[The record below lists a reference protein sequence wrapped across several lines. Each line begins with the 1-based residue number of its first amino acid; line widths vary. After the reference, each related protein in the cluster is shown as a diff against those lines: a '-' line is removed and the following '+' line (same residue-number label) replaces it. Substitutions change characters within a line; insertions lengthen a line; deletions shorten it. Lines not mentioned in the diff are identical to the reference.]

1 MENLEIG
8 EIFALY
14 GKLLELH
21 GENEFRAANYLNAP
35 FKFKKLSERLADLSE
50 DQILSHPALSKSLVS
65 KIPEILHRGSF
76 TELDEIISQ
85 TPSGLIE
92 LMSVRGLGAK
102 KIREL
107 WTKLGIESP
116 GELLYACK
124 ENRLTLLKGF
134 GEKTQDNIIKELEFR
149 EMNLGKMLFAKIKAS
164 AEEIFD
170 FLKNQKTVERVEYSG
185 EYRRLCEIVSK
196 LEYVLIC
203 NDREHL
209 KTELNLLGLNIKEE
223 NQQYFLYELKPN
235 FELILHFANATNF
248 ASVWLKTTSALEH
261 LKELKTISENSYTEE
276 EIYKQ
281 NGFHYIRPELREGL
295 SEFEKAKISEIPEA
309 VKYEDLKGVLHNHT
323 VWSDGKNTVE
333 EMAQFCITQG
343 WEYLAL
349 CDHSQTASYAG
360 GLTSERVLQ
369 QMEEI
374 DRVNEKLAP
383 FKVFKG
389 IESDILGDGSLDY
402 PTEILAQFDLVV
414 ASVHSNLNMDEERA
428 MQRLTAAI
436 ENPYTTILG
445 HPTGRLLL
453 SRKGYPVNH
462 KELIDIC
469 AANQVVIEL
478 NANPHRLDIDWRW
491 LDYAVSK
498 GVTIAINPDAHNL
511 KGLTDIQYGVNV
523 ARKSNLQ
530 KEFVLNSLSLAEFEQ
545 FLSRIR
551 QSKGI

>member
-35 FKFKKLSERLADLSE
+35 FKFKKLSERLADLNE
-50 DQILSHPALSKSLVS
+50 EQILSHPALSKSLVS
-65 KIPEILHRGSF
+65 KIPEVLHRGSF

-124 ENRLTLLKGF
+124 ENRLISLKGF
-134 GEKTQDNIIKELEFR
+134 GEKSQQNIVKELEFR
-149 EMNLGKMLFAKIKAS
+149 ELNLGKILFS
-164 AEEIFD
+164 ALQPTAAQLFD
-170 FLKNQKTVERVEYSG
+170 FISNLACISRVEYSG
-185 EYRRLCEIVSK
+185 AYRRLCEIISK
-196 LEYVLIC
+196 LEFVVVC
-203 NDREHL
+203 NNLEQL
-209 KTELNLLGLNIKEE
+209 KQELSGLGLQIKEE
-223 NQQYFLYELKPN
+223 SPSQLNYELKPG
-235 FELILHFANATNF
+235 FEFVLHIANANNF
-248 ASVWLKTTSALEH
+248 ASTLFRTSASAAHLSKITMIREH
-261 LKELKTISENSYTEE
+261 ASTEE
-276 EIYKQ
+276 EIYQ
-281 NGFHYIRPELREGL
+281 ENGLHFIRPELREGL
-295 SEFEKAKISEIPEA
+295 NEIELARQGIIPEA
-309 VKYEDLKGVLHNHT
+309 VSYSDVKGVLHNHT
-323 VWSDGKNTVE
+323 LWSDGRNTVR
-333 EMAQFCITQG
+333 EMAEFCIAKG
-343 WEYLAL
+343 WEYIAI
-349 CDHSQTASYAG
+349 CDHSQTAAYAG
-360 GLTSERVLQ
+360 GLSIDRVLQ
-369 QMEEI
+369 QFNEI
-374 DRVNEKLAP
+374 DKLNVELAP
-383 FKVFKG
+383 FKIFKG

-491 LDYAVSK
+491 IAYAVTK
-498 GVTIAINPDAHNL
+498 GVKISINPDAHNL
-511 KGLTDIQYGVNV
+511 KGLLDMQFGVNV
-523 ARKSNLQ
+523 ARKANLQ
-530 KEFVLNSLSLAEFEQ
+530 KDFVLNALPLNEFER
-545 FLSRIR
+545 FLKDLR
-551 QSKGI
+551 QSKGL